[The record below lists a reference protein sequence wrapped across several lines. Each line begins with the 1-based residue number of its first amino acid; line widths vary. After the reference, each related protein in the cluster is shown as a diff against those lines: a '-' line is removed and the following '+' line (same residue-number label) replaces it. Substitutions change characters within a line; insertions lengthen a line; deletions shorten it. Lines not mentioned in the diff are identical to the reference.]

1 LNDALRDI
9 THGKAPAA
17 RVTTPV
23 GCVLE
28 P

>member
-9 THGKAPAA
+9 THGNAPPI

>member
-1 LNDALRDI
+1 LNNSLQDI
-9 THGKAPAA
+9 THGKAPAT